1 MINTITYLFLFF
13 IFIFC
18 ILAFIAFGWD
28 KRRASYGKTGAPTG
42 LLIPAAILGSFGAL
56 MGMLLFGTRLKSIL
70 FLILAPVMTVV
81 WVLLGWLLL

>member
-1 MINTITYLFLFF
+1 MTGLITYLFLFF

-56 MGMLLFGTRLKSIL
+56 MGMLLFGTRLKSTL
-70 FLILAPVMTVV
+70 FLILAPVMTIV
-81 WVLLGWLLL
+81 WALFVWILL